1 MWHKNLKLQGRFW
14 ASWLPIELL
23 VSTLQSSIM
32 GSESAKV
39 SYRFN
44 FNRRVLNLIFFILF
58 QLCSPV
64 LNEFLS
70 SLEQETKILGRVLR
84 GGPTASLSQI
94 PEDLEN
100 VKTKIQDTA
109 IKYKVPEPETDGMNI
124 EVRSIA
130 F

>member
-1 MWHKNLKLQGRFW
+1 
-14 ASWLPIELL
+14 
-23 VSTLQSSIM
+23 M